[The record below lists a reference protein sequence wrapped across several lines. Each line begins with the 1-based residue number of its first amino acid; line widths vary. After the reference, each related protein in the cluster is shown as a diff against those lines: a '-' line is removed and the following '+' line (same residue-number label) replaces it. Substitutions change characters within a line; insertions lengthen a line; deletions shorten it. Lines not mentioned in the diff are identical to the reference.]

1 MRYFHEIGSFIRSA
15 SLAAL
20 YLHPLMSIHPTL
32 LSPIFLSYLNFL
44 MFYSTLYLFWNLF
57 LLDLFVIQYIF
68 PLNPSYFLILNP
80 FYRFLIFIS
89 LFFYFVHK
97 NLFLSFLTNLKNTT
111 PTWRYCPLQS
121 FFLISNLLDFDDL
134 KI

>member
-111 PTWRYCPLQS
+111 LTWRYCPLQS